1 MAPPSKFDKLAP
13 EPSFSDP
20 LNHGCPTY
28 GPGPLAARQRFFG
41 GLRPK
46 NNFLNPSILT
56 KRPLGEVEARQVESF
71 GARLLAADDQLSSVA
86 AAETLVVRLLAL
98 RPPLPVLA
106 LQPLAFGIGR
116 LTVGVLPIEDRKRMP
131 R

>member
-1 MAPPSKFDKLAP
+1 M
-13 EPSFSDP
+13 
-20 LNHGCPTY
+20 
-28 GPGPLAARQRFFG
+28 
-41 GLRPK
+41 
-46 NNFLNPSILT
+46 
-56 KRPLGEVEARQVESF
+56 ESF